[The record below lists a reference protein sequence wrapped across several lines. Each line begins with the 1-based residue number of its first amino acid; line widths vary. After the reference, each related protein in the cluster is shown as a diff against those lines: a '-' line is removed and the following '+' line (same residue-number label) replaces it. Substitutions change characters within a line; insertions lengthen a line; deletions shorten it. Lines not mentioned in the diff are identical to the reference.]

1 MKTRGNVEEHGR
13 QGKGGFGEQTPNLNY
28 VLKRYLKTHFISI
41 HTHIELCYICS
52 NAPFLR
58 QGCQI
63 EDSTP
68 STGYHLSSCWSA
80 VLENLSPSNNVKH
93 CPLLLFAHQRI
104 IGEILLLNILSQD
117 LNKLSWYWHG
127 SFIAMFS
134 KRAIRP
140 TKEEYSPV
148 LWSRCELCEQ

>member
-28 VLKRYLKTHFISI
+28 VLKRYLEIYFISI
-41 HTHIELCYICS
+41 HTHIELCYIGN

-58 QGCQI
+58 RGCQI
-63 EDSTP
+63 EDPTP
-68 STGYHLSSCWSA
+68 SMGYHLSSCWSA
-80 VLENLSPSNNVKH
+80 VLENLSPPNNAKR
-93 CPLLLFAHQRI
+93 CPLLLFAHQKI

-117 LNKLSWYWHG
+117 LDKLSWYCHE
-127 SFIAMFS
+127 SFIAMCS
-134 KRAIRP
+134 KRAIQP

-148 LWSRCELCEQ
+148 L